1 MSLAIYMFKSLRI
14 SLIQR
19 QNLRYFQCPVWKTKS
34 C

>member
-19 QNLRYFQCPVWKTKS
+19 QNLRYFQCPV
-34 C
+34 